1 MLERHRFLL
10 GRDPALRGRRGLCG
24 SFRQSAR
31 LRRGLYFLHHGRGRL
46 LKHSS
51 DEKPD
56 EKMKQELRRRKRGK
70 QQKSSSV
77 RSGKSNGAAA
87 VAPWLSVISYRLS
100 VIGLVKRNGMRLC
113 KGQRVRIF
121 SLFISDVS

>member
-1 MLERHRFLL
+1 
-10 GRDPALRGRRGLCG
+10 
-24 SFRQSAR
+24 
-31 LRRGLYFLHHGRGRL
+31 
-46 LKHSS
+46 
-51 DEKPD
+51 
-56 EKMKQELRRRKRGK
+56 MKQELRRRKRGK